1 MSPLV
6 LEIVGLWKSYGSAP
20 VLQGLDLSIASD
32 AAIFGVVG
40 PNGAGKTTLFGLV
53 CGFLR
58 PDRGSIALDG
68 RMLARTARRPGE
80 FAILA
85 QDARFTSRVKL
96 KVLLAHYA
104 RLQGFGAKA
113 ATVEALRALALVGLE
128 GAATASPD
136 ELSHGMRKRLGIAQ
150 AFLGTPR
157 VVILDE
163 PTEGLDPQAAREV
176 RRVIRDIAGQRLV
189 LVSSHNL
196 QEVEDLCR
204 EIAILDRG
212 RIVRQEAVT
221 TLLGEA
227 DEITFHMPKPP
238 STTAL
243 EGVAILSFVRQA
255 TWDAPTSRLVA
266 RIDRRQASI
275 EDASAQ
281 LVARLAEHSVRF
293 TQMQVGKRLEDRFI
307 EQTRR

>member
-1 MSPLV
+1 
-6 LEIVGLWKSYGSAP
+6 
-20 VLQGLDLSIASD
+20 
-32 AAIFGVVG
+32 
-40 PNGAGKTTLFGLV
+40 
-53 CGFLR
+53 
-58 PDRGSIALDG
+58 
-68 RMLARTARRPGE
+68 
-80 FAILA
+80 
-85 QDARFTSRVKL
+85 
-96 KVLLAHYA
+96 
-104 RLQGFGAKA
+104 
-113 ATVEALRALALVGLE
+113 
-128 GAATASPD
+128 
-136 ELSHGMRKRLGIAQ
+136 
-150 AFLGTPR
+150 
-157 VVILDE
+157 
-163 PTEGLDPQAAREV
+163 V